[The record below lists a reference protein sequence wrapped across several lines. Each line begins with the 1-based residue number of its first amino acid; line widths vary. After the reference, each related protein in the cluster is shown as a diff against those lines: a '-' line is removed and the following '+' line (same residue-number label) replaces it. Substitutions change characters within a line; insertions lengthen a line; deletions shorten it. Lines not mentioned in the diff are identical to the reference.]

1 MAYRGADKKMGLN
14 RKGIFFTMI
23 VIVII
28 SMLVA
33 SYSFYSYTKERR
45 TIQKRIETMNNFI
58 VSLEEDIPRKM
69 FISGFRTIF
78 VFNSKII
85 ESGNY
90 IQDVNFGTQ
99 EIFING
105 TYLGQN
111 QPIMI
116 GARLE
121 DLKNDLRNQG
131 SKININVTIRDE
143 KISIYQTDPWNIK
156 LSLTANFSIEDKTNL
171 ASWNKT
177 IIAIGE
183 IPIFYF
189 EDPVYLIGSGG
200 LITTKINQ
208 TSLTIFT
215 QQSLLNFS
223 QNQEYLNST
232 NSPSFLDRLEGKL
245 SSKNLYGIESLV
257 NIPRLQTQGITTNQ
271 KSIVDYIYFSTN
283 NPSYCHISGQ
293 PNWFYLD
300 NSSLSTYQAPC
311 E

>member
-1 MAYRGADKKMGLN
+1 
-14 RKGIFFTMI
+14 MI
-23 VIVII
+23 VIVLI
-28 SMLVA
+28 SILVA

-45 TIQKRIETMNNFI
+45 GIQKRIETMNNFI
-58 VSLEEDIPRKM
+58 VNLEEDIPRKM

-90 IQDVNFGTQ
+90 IPDINLGTQ

-111 QPIMI
+111 QPIMN

-131 SKININVTIRDE
+131 SKININVTISDE
-143 KISIYQTDPWNIK
+143 KVSMYQTDPWTIK
-156 LSLTANFSIEDKTNL
+156 MSLIANFSIEDKTKL

-177 IIAIGE
+177 LIAIGE
-183 IPIFYF
+183 IPIYYF

-208 TSLTIFT
+208 TALTLFT
-215 QQSLLNFS
+215 TQTLLNFS
-223 QNQEYLNST
+223 QNQEYVNST
-232 NSPSFLDRLEGKL
+232 DSPSFLDRLEGKL
-245 SSKNLYGIESLV
+245 SSNNPFGIESLV
-257 NIPRLQTQGITTNQ
+257 NIPKLQAKGISTYQ
-271 KSIVDYIYFSTN
+271 KSIVDHIYFSAS

-300 NSSLSTYQAPC
+300 NSSLSAYQSSC

>member
-1 MAYRGADKKMGLN
+1 MAYRGTDKKMGLN
-14 RKGIFFTMI
+14 RKGIFFTMM

-28 SMLVA
+28 SILVA

-45 TIQKRIETMNNFI
+45 VIQKRIETMNNFI

-69 FISGFRTIF
+69 FIAGFRTIF

-90 IQDVNFGTQ
+90 IPNVNLGTQ

-111 QPIMI
+111 QPIMN

-143 KISIYQTDPWNIK
+143 KVSIYQTDPWNFK

-177 IIAIGE
+177 IIATGE
-183 IPIFYF
+183 IPISYF
-189 EDPVYLIGSGG
+189 EDPIYLIGSGG
-200 LITTKINQ
+200 LITTKINR
-208 TSLTIFT
+208 TSIITFT
-215 QQSLLNFS
+215 SQNLLNFS

-232 NSPSFLDRLEGKL
+232 DSPSFLDRLEGKL
-245 SSKNLYGIESLV
+245 SSNSPYGIESLV
-257 NIPRLQTQGITTNQ
+257 NIPKLQAKGISTNQ

-283 NPSYCHISGQ
+283 NPSYCQISGQ

-300 NSSLSTYQAPC
+300 NSSISTYQSSC